1 MLHLPGSSYR
11 LCDGVNRREFLQL
24 GGLGTAG
31 LALPELF
38 RARAATSG
46 KKKKAR
52 SCILLFMMGG
62 PPQQDT
68 FDLKPDAPAEV
79 RGVFG
84 GIDTSVSGIR
94 ISDQLPLLAKQAHRY
109 SIIRS
114 VTDEYAGGA
123 HGPGVYLALTGH
135 KNARVDRDDV
145 QPAPDDFPNMGSVIS
160 QLRPGTGSVPPNVW
174 LLDMYRKTFAGEG
187 GGFLGKQHD
196 PFRILQDPSRPKF
209 RVQALE
215 GSKEVP
221 ADRIAQRRQLLEGLE
236 NQLEGLQ
243 RTGAIKHMG
252 GHQQRAFNLLLSSQ
266 CREAFDLEAE
276 PDKLRERY
284 GRHKFGQAALLARRL
299 VEHDVPLVTVFWSGE
314 EAVNQGWDLH
324 YENKQKLPKLMPSLD
339 QGFSAL
345 LDDLS
350 ERGMLDDTLVVWM
363 GEFGRAPRIEDKG
376 GRGHWARVYSVVVA
390 GGGVPPGQ
398 VFGKSDRHAAFPAE
412 NPVTPMDL
420 VTSIYH
426 NLGIPLDTEVR
437 DYLGRPLR
445 LCQGEVIKG
454 LFA

>member
-1 MLHLPGSSYR
+1 MLHLPGSTYR

-24 GGLGTAG
+24 GGLGMAG
-31 LALPELF
+31 LALPELY
-38 RARAATSG
+38 RGRAAAATR
-46 KKKKAR
+46 KQKAR
-52 SCILLFMMGG
+52 SCILLFLAGG

-84 GIDTSVSGIR
+84 GIDTSVPGIR
-94 ISDQLPLLAKQAHRY
+94 ISEQLPLLAKQAQRY

-135 KNARVDRDDV
+135 KNARVDRDDIP
-145 QPAPDDFPNMGSVIS
+145 PAADDFPCMGSAIS
-160 QLRPGTGSVPPNVW
+160 QLRPGNGNVPPFVW

-196 PFRILQDPSRPKF
+196 PFRILQDPSRPDF
-209 RVQALE
+209 RVRALE
-215 GSKEVP
+215 GTKEVP
-221 ADRIAQRRQLLEGLE
+221 TARMAQRRFLLEGLE
-236 NQLEGLQ
+236 RQAEGLH
-243 RTGAIKHMG
+243 RAGAIRHMDA
-252 GHQQRAFNLLLSSQ
+252 HQQRAFNLLLSPQ
-266 CREAFDLEAE
+266 CREAFNLDAE
-276 PDKLRERY
+276 PAPLRDRY

-299 VEHDVPLVTVFWSGE
+299 IEHEVPLVTVYWSGE

-324 YENKQKLPKLMPSLD
+324 YENKQKLPKLTPSLD

-345 LDDLS
+345 LEDLAQ
-350 ERGMLDDTLVVWM
+350 RGMLEDTLVVCM

-376 GRGHWARVYSVVVA
+376 GRGHWARVYSAVVA
-390 GGGVPPGQ
+390 GGGVPGGQ
-398 VFGKSDRHAAFPAE
+398 IHGKSDAHAAYPSE

-426 NLGIPLDTEVR
+426 NLGIPLDTELR

-445 LCQGEVIKG
+445 LCQGDVIQG
-454 LFA
+454 LF